1 MEAKYNL
8 RSPGVK
14 RLMREAKELNQPTEL
29 YFAQPLEDNLFE
41 WHFTVRGP
49 PDSDFAGG
57 RYHGRITLP
66 PEYPMKPPSIML
78 LTPNGRFEVG
88 RKICLSM
95 SAHHPETWQP
105 SWSIRTVIMALIG
118 FMPTPGAGAIGSL
131 DYTPQERKVL
141 AKRSLEWTCNGCDVC
156 MRSVLLETAGETSKE
171 AEKEAAELAAQIT
184 FKGENEKEK
193 LSGESKATTATTES
207 SQQEAAVP
215 TSTSATNPPI
225 GVSPWGTN
233 PMGYPPQYYAG
244 LQSAY
249 PYYAMGYPTY
259 NPMNSHLLT
268 SQGYASY
275 PTSSV
280 NQNTLSTSQAQ
291 TVSNQ
296 SNQTTW
302 NDSGSNSVRQRTAVS
317 QTGVGQNMVQAP
329 ANVGSTSQNNSA
341 SVIDTQP
348 RITQSSMFSL
358 VVLWLIAV
366 SIIALICRRIFVVS

>member
-88 RKICLSM
+88 KKICLSM

-105 SWSIRTVIMALIG
+105 SWSIRTVLMALIG
-118 FMPTPGAGAIGSL
+118 FMPTQGAGAIGSL
-131 DYTPQERKVL
+131 DYTTQERKVL
-141 AKRSLEWTCNGCDVC
+141 AKRSLDWKCNGCDVC
-156 MRSVLLETAGETSKE
+156 MKTTLPEATGESSKE

-193 LSGESKATTATTES
+193 PSEGTAAAPSSTATSQPQASTTES
-207 SQQEAAVP
+207 VSMASSQMGA
-215 TSTSATNPPI
+215 S
-225 GVSPWGTN
+225 
-233 PMGYPPQYYAG
+233 PMGVPPQYYASY
-244 LQSAY
+244 QSQY
-249 PYYAMGYPTY
+249 PYYATGYPMY
-259 NPMNSHLLT
+259 NMMNTNPLAA
-268 SQGYASY
+268 QGYQNNAAPSTVL
-275 PTSSV
+275 PNQTETV
-280 NQNTLSTSQAQ
+280 PIPANQNAGEGGAAS
-291 TVSNQ
+291 
-296 SNQTTW
+296 
-302 NDSGSNSVRQRTAVS
+302 SVRQRTAANHSTAGQSTPQPVGHAS
-317 QTGVGQNMVQAP
+317 QTN
-329 ANVGSTSQNNSA
+329 
-341 SVIDTQP
+341 SVIQTQP
-348 RITQSSMFSL
+348 RITQNSMASL
-358 VVLWLIAV
+358 IVLWVLAV
-366 SIIALICRRIFVVS
+366 SIVALVCRRLLMIS

>member
-14 RLMREAKELNQPTEL
+14 RLMREAKELSQPTEL

-88 RKICLSM
+88 KKICLSM

-105 SWSIRTVIMALIG
+105 SWSIRTVLMAIIG
-118 FMPTPGAGAIGSL
+118 FMPTQGAGAIGSL

-141 AKRSLEWTCNGCDVC
+141 AKKSIDWRCNGCDVC
-156 MRSVLLETAGETSKE
+156 IKTVLLETTGESSKE

-193 LSGESKATTATTES
+193 ATGERTET
-207 SQQEAAVP
+207 P
-215 TSTSATNPPI
+215 TSGSGTSQPQTSTPSQVNSTAGSPT
-225 GVSPWGTN
+225 GASPWGVHS
-233 PMGYPPQYYAG
+233 MGVPPQYYAAY
-244 LQSAY
+244 QSAY
-249 PYYAMGYPTY
+249 PYYATGYPMY
-259 NPMNSHLLT
+259 NMMTANPSAA
-268 SQGYASY
+268 QGYASY
-275 PTSSV
+275 AGPVTSHNTVSSSQAESAPATNQNSSV
-280 NQNTLSTSQAQ
+280 NAGA
-291 TVSNQ
+291 
-296 SNQTTW
+296 
-302 NDSGSNSVRQRTAVS
+302 SGIRQRTAANQS
-317 QTGVGQNMVQAP
+317 FPTQNTQP
-329 ANVGSTSQNNSA
+329 A
-341 SVIDTQP
+341 SVAGGVPQTHSVVVNTQP
-348 RITQSSMFSL
+348 RISQSGMFSL
-358 VVLWLIAV
+358 IFLWLLAV
-366 SIIALICRRIFVVS
+366 SIIALVCRRLFVVS